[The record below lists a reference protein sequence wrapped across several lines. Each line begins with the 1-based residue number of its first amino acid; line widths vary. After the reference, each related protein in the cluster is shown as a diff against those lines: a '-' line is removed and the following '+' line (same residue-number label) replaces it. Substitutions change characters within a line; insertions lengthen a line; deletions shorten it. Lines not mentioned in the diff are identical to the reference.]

1 MHCTIGDVPR
11 IFFFK
16 YTIFEF
22 LLKPGIEIRRSW
34 REGGPLSNPFA
45 RYILYFG
52 FYICVDGASTE
63 EFQTIQ
69 HDLVR
74 IGKQPSQN
82 MYYSGTPMLMY
93 VPFYEKRGN
102 ACSTIITNELCFK
115 AGSNAHQ
122 ETVTRYKIALV
133 SSCPMHVSGRQNS
146 VLYTVS
152 RWFIAHDQEPHH
164 LIIPPDNISLL
175 AGEGHD

>member
-1 MHCTIGDVPR
+1 MHCTIGNVPR

-22 LLKPGIEIRRSW
+22 LLTPGIEIRRSW
-34 REGGPLSNPFA
+34 RKGGPLSNPFA
-45 RYILYFG
+45 RYILCFG
-52 FYICVDGASTE
+52 FYIYVDGASTE

-93 VPFYEKRGN
+93 LSMKKEEMHVPLSSPMNYALKL
-102 ACSTIITNELCFK
+102 AQMLD
-115 AGSNAHQ
+115 Q
-122 ETVTRYKIALV
+122 ETVTRYKISLV
-133 SSCPMHVSGRQNS
+133 SSCPIRTWVVDKTRSYIQSQGGLLLMIKSH
-146 VLYTVS
+146 
-152 RWFIAHDQEPHH
+152 
-164 LIIPPDNISLL
+164 II
-175 AGEGHD
+175 